1 MTAYICEVSREN
13 QVVYEGSWG
22 VSEDA
27 KRLREQA
34 DDVQQSFARTISFGD
49 RLSKILE
56 ALLEARQ
63 EYSGDNWDG
72 YGAKAISETSFENAL
87 SVALSFSTDVPVP
100 EVDVMP
106 SGQVAFIW
114 SEGKRRVFSVAIGNG
129 KELSYSGLF
138 GVTKT
143 YGIEYFDGGM
153 PNTILDNIN
162 RVYS

>member
-13 QVVYEGSWG
+13 PVVYEGSWG

-27 KRLREQA
+27 EKLRAES
-34 DDVQQSFARTISFGD
+34 DEVKQSFARTISFGE
-49 RLSKILE
+49 RLSQILE

-63 EYSGDNWDG
+63 EYSKDNWDG
-72 YGAKAISETSFENAL
+72 YGARAISEASFENAL
-87 SVALSFSTDVPVP
+87 RVALSLPTDIPVP
-100 EVDVMP
+100 EVDVVP

-114 SEGKRRVFSVAIGNG
+114 SQGKRQVFSMIIGNG
-129 KELSYSGLF
+129 KELSYAGLF

-143 YGIEYFDGGM
+143 YGIEYFGDGI

>member
-13 QVVYEGSWG
+13 PVVYEGSWG
-22 VSEDA
+22 VSKDA
-27 KRLREQA
+27 EKLRAKSDE
-34 DDVQQSFARTISFGD
+34 VNQSFARTISFGE
-49 RLSKILE
+49 RLSQILE
-56 ALLEARQ
+56 ALLVVRQ
-63 EYSGDNWDG
+63 EYSKDNWDG
-72 YGAKAISETSFENAL
+72 YGARAISKASFRNAL
-87 SVALSFSTDVPVP
+87 RVALSLSTDVSIP

-114 SEGKRRVFSVAIGNG
+114 SEGKRRVFSVVIGNRN
-129 KELSYSGLF
+129 ELSYAGLF

-143 YGIEYFDGGM
+143 YGIEYFGDGI